1 MYCHP
6 FKRRQGGAAL
16 IVALLV
22 FALASALIVGLQREF
37 TLQLQRGANNFVTEQ
52 GWAYLLGAEALGIVA
67 LRLDATADNGQDRPV
82 DDLNE
87 LWASEAQPYPL
98 VEGGWLLGGL
108 QDLQGRFNL
117 NGLVA
122 TEANGSSAGDSS
134 GSDSEPLEGGLSSD
148 VSGISQYSPSQRQF
162 IRLLGALENTEISP
176 QQAIGIMQSVVDF
189 IDRDTQP
196 LANGAEDDAYRSLSP
211 SYRTPG
217 QPLASVSELR
227 AVGGI
232 TPEIYSA
239 LAPFVTVWPKEG
251 GALNILTASATVLR
265 SLPVNDRLEPMSE
278 EEGMRLVA
286 ARTEGIIFSVETL
299 LEDVLFSEAQ
309 SDAFSALIG
318 ERSDWFLLS
327 ASVEIAERELRLY
340 SVLQRERTSVFAR
353 YRSQGEL

>member
-6 FKRRQGGAAL
+6 FKRGQGGAAL

-37 TLQLQRGANNFVTEQ
+37 TLQLQRGANHFVTEQ

-67 LRLDATADNGQDRPV
+67 LRLDAAADNGQERPI

-117 NGLVA
+117 NGLIA
-122 TEANGSSAGDSS
+122 TDANNSVTDDSS
-134 GSDSEPLEGGLSSD
+134 RSDSEALEGGRSPAI
-148 VSGISQYSPSQRQF
+148 SGTAQYSPAQRQF
-162 IRLLGALENTEISP
+162 IRLLGALENMEIGP

-196 LANGAEDDAYRSLSP
+196 LANGAEDDAYRNLSP
-211 SYRTPG
+211 SYRTSG

-251 GALNILTASATVLR
+251 SALNVLTASATVLR

-286 ARTEGIIFSVETL
+286 ARTQGIIFSVETL

-309 SDAFSALIG
+309 SDAFSALID
-318 ERSDWFLLS
+318 ERSSWFLLS
-327 ASVEIAERELRLY
+327 ASVEIADRERHLY